1 MHVVFYP
8 LLQVTL
14 IPLKGVT
21 DSLAI
26 NHEVEGHC
34 KDDDEDGRQAVAP
47 DVNAL
52 VVHHEQAPQNF
63 AGSREVDAIAVGDV
77 HVLAHEGR
85 GLLIVPNEVLFL

>member
-1 MHVVFYP
+1 VHVVVNPSFK
-8 LLQVTL
+8 VAL
-14 IPLKGVT
+14 IVLEGT
-21 DSLAI
+21 TYGLAI
-26 NHEVEGHC
+26 NRKVEGHC